1 VTISHVSLKGSRQ
14 TVNQKERPPR
24 LVFWIFRRFLFPYT
38 DAALVGD
45 LEEEYQWI
53 RDEKGTGAARIWF
66 RLQVFKSLPFM
77 CKQIIYWSG
86 QMLTNYIKI
95 ALRNLRKHRGYSLI
109 NITGLAIGMAC
120 CILILLWVQDEINFD
135 RFHENADDIY
145 RVIQDINFTDH
156 STSWAINQ
164 GPLGPSLENDYPEI
178 IDSCRMTGRGV
189 TMTYGDKRFDEILGM
204 IDGSIF
210 SMFSFPL
217 ISGNPDTALSDPQS
231 IVFSKEMAQKYFE
244 DQDPLG
250 KTVRI
255 DNRFDFVITGVM
267 EDMPLNSHFRY
278 DFIIP
283 FVFGRKWGYTVDSWK
298 NSSFNT
304 YIQLRRG
311 TPAEDVIKK
320 ISEHLFDKP
329 TLEKDARLNLQPLKR
344 IHLFSDFEYDSPHGD
359 IIYVRIFSIIAFLI
373 LLIACINFMN
383 LTTARSANRAKEVG
397 MRKVSGA
404 YRFDIIKQFF
414 GESILFAFFS
424 LILAVALVKLLI
436 PLFNQLSGKELA
448 FDLLSRSWIGLGL
461 AAITLLTGMI
471 AGSYPAFFLSSFH
484 PARVLKGNAAAGSS
498 GGGFRKLL
506 VVTQFTLTT
515 LLIIGTILIGKQID
529 FMRNRKLGYDKD
541 QLVYMDM
548 RGDMRKQLSAV
559 KAELLADPN
568 ILGVTAA
575 SNPPTY
581 GYFFSNSLWRWEG
594 QGPDEEILIRAV
606 FADIDYFKVLG
617 MEILEGEGF
626 TRDLPMEDEFFTVI
640 NEEAARVMG
649 LENPVGQWLASGKSR
664 GTILGVVKDYH
675 FAPLRTKIEPLIII
689 YHPPQSRILFAK
701 IRAGNL
707 PSSMGHIEKVWGKFA
722 PEYNFH
728 FTFLDQALDRLYRTE
743 QRIGRIS
750 GAFSLLAILLSCLGL
765 FGLASYMAERRTNE
779 IGVRKILGASTP
791 KLVFLLSKE
800 MTKWVLA
807 ANIIAWPIAY
817 FAVGKWLQG
826 FAYKIDIGPLPFI
839 SAALLTFFIA
849 LLTVSTQAIRAAS
862 RNPADSLRFE

>member
-1 VTISHVSLKGSRQ
+1 MRGGR
-14 TVNQKERPPR
+14 RPPC
-24 LVFWIFRRFLFPYT
+24 LAFWLFKRFLFPYT
-38 DAALVGD
+38 DVALVGD
-45 LEEEYQWI
+45 MEEEYQWI
-53 RDEKGTGAARIWF
+53 FDEKGAGAAQTWF

-77 CKQIIYWSG
+77 FKQILYWSG

-120 CILILLWVQDEINFD
+120 CILILLWVQDEMNFD
-135 RFHENADDIY
+135 RFHKNADDIY
-145 RVIQDINFTDH
+145 RVIQDINFSDH

-189 TMTYGDKRFDEILGM
+189 TMTYGDMRFDEVLGM
-204 IDGSIF
+204 IDGAIF

-217 ISGNPDTALSDPQS
+217 VSGDPDMALSTPQS
-231 IVFSKEMAQKYFE
+231 IVFSEEMAKKYFPDE
-244 DQDPLG
+244 DPIG

-267 EDMPLNSHFRY
+267 ETMPLNSHFRY

-304 YIQLRRG
+304 YVQLRKG
-311 TPAEDVIKK
+311 TPAEDVIEK

-344 IHLFSDFEYDSPHGD
+344 IHLFSDFDYDSPHGD

-383 LTTARSANRAKEVG
+383 LTTARSENRAKEVG

-414 GESILFAFFS
+414 GESILFAFLS
-424 LILAVALVKLLI
+424 LLLAVVLVKLLI

-484 PARVLKGNAAAGSS
+484 PARILKGKSAAGSR

-548 RGDMRKQLSAV
+548 RGDMRKQLGTV

-581 GYFFSNSLWRWEG
+581 GYYFSNSLWRWEG
-594 QGPDEEILIRAV
+594 QGPDEEILMRAV
-606 FADIDYFKVLG
+606 FADIDYFKVFG
-617 MEILEGEGF
+617 MEIQEGEGF
-626 TRDLPMEDEFFTVI
+626 TRELPLEDEFFTVI
-640 NEEAARVMG
+640 NEEAARVMR
-649 LENPVGQWLASGKSR
+649 LENPVGQWLASGESR

-689 YHPPQSRILFAK
+689 YQPPQSRVLFAK
-701 IRAGNL
+701 IRGGNI
-707 PSSMGHIEKVWGKFA
+707 PATMRHIEKVWDKFA
-722 PEYNFH
+722 PEYNFR

-807 ANIIAWPIAY
+807 ANIIAWPAAY
-817 FAVGKWLQG
+817 FAVGKWLKG
-826 FAYKIDIGPLPFI
+826 FAYQIDIELFPFVL
-839 SAALLTFFIA
+839 AALLTFSIA
-849 LLTVSTQAIRAAS
+849 LITVSYQSIRAARS
-862 RNPADSLRFE
+862 NPADSLRYE